1 MGSDGNGQLDVC
13 APPVSAEAC
22 QRAKWRVGARH
33 LRAGLASRSQGNVLG
48 GNQGITDHTTR
59 LSVHTGA
66 VHRRPAPERAA
77 AAARVRRDFGAA
89 AGAFGEE
96 ALQSC
101 QQSLAAS
108 FCGTEVRSAR
118 LPPQP

>member
-59 LSVHTGA
+59 HSVHTGA
-66 VHRRPAPERAA
+66 VRRPSERAA
-77 AAARVRRDFGAA
+77 AAARVRRNYGAG
-89 AGAFGEE
+89 AGAFGEK

-101 QQSLAAS
+101 QKSTATL
-108 FCGTEVRSAR
+108 CGTGVRSAR
-118 LPPQP
+118 FPPQP